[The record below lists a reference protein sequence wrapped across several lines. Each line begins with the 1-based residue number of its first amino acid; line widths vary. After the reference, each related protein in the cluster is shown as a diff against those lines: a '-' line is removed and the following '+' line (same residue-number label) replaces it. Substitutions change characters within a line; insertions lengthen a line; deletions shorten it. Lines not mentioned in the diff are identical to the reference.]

1 MASVAAALIALLGII
16 IAGFLSTIVAE
27 DYRRFRDGSGLAAA
41 LAGELASYMLAAEI
55 MLPIMDGLQQ
65 AAVATGGVP
74 LPPLELHSQ
83 ADPAFDT
90 GVGKLGLLGTE
101 LAEDTAFVYQQ
112 LRAFRS
118 VYKLLST
125 PNLQL
130 GPTQTLAILAGWK
143 GTLERARTRGKPLVL
158 SLKSRA
164 DRRYVAPWPLSWIQR
179 LHRAA
184 NRQGETN

>member
-55 MLPIMDGLQQ
+55 MLPIMDGLQR
-65 AAVATGGVP
+65 ATVATGGVS
-74 LPPLELHSQ
+74 LLPLELHVQ
-83 ADPAFDT
+83 PDPAFDA
-90 GVGKLGLLGTE
+90 GVGNLGLLGTD

-118 VYKLLST
+118 TYKLLST

-130 GPTQTLAILAGWK
+130 GQTQTLAILAGWK
-143 GTLERARTRGKPLVL
+143 GTLERAQTRGKPLVL
-158 SLKSRA
+158 SLKARA
-164 DRRYVAPWPLSWIQR
+164 DQPYVAPWPLGWLQR
-179 LHRAA
+179 LHRATK
-184 NRQGETN
+184 RQGEAN

>member
-27 DYRRFRDGSGLAAA
+27 DYRRFRDGTGLAAA
-41 LAGELASYMLAAEI
+41 LAGELASYMLATEI
-55 MLPIMDGLQQ
+55 MLPIVDGLQR
-65 AAVATGGVP
+65 ATIATGGVSL
-74 LPPLELHSQ
+74 LPQEMHMQP
-83 ADPAFDT
+83 DPVFDA
-90 GVGKLGLLGTE
+90 GVGNLGLLGTE

-112 LRAFRS
+112 LRAFRGT
-118 VYKLLST
+118 YKLLSA

-130 GPTQTLAILAGWK
+130 GQTQTLAILAGWK
-143 GTLERARTRGKPLVL
+143 GTLERAQGRGKPLVV

-164 DRRYVAPWPLSWIQR
+164 NQPYVAPWPLNWLQR

-184 NRQGETN
+184 NRQGEAD